1 MRLISKLFVVIVL
14 LVVFQTG
21 NVLAQLTGAN
31 VAAHGVLALVGGDRE
46 AKQEKIIDRSTTQEK
61 ISGSNVNILRVKESD
76 IKSKAKAHIIA
87 LQNRLDQYHLQY
99 ENNQP
104 LNIPKNDSDLIAIM
118 DIDENWPTEYYAG
131 ELKAYKRY
139 AFQQK
144 QKTPAAPADSLNI
157 MHTEPII
164 KDTTGAK
171 S

>member
-1 MRLISKLFVVIVL
+1 
-14 LVVFQTG
+14 
-21 NVLAQLTGAN
+21 
-31 VAAHGVLALVGGDRE
+31 
-46 AKQEKIIDRSTTQEK
+46 
-61 ISGSNVNILRVKESD
+61 
-76 IKSKAKAHIIA
+76 
-87 LQNRLDQYHLQY
+87 
-99 ENNQP
+99 
-104 LNIPKNDSDLIAIM
+104 M

-144 QKTPAAPADSLNI
+144 QKTPAAPADSLHI

>member
-1 MRLISKLFVVIVL
+1 MKLISTLFFVMVL
-14 LVVFQTG
+14 LVFQTG
-21 NVLAQLTGAN
+21 NGFAQLTGAN

-76 IKSKAKAHIIA
+76 IKSKAKAHILV

-131 ELKAYKRY
+131 E
-139 AFQQK
+139 
-144 QKTPAAPADSLNI
+144 
-157 MHTEPII
+157 
-164 KDTTGAK
+164 
-171 S
+171 